1 MVIATFGVVLVIAG
15 FYAMSYGFK
24 TPPDIPFFFIG
35 LFITVLGILQVVIFG
50 SKIKSS
56 RKRVSKSK
64 KSAKDSKNVVKP
76 KEMSVHEIK
85 PEVSKKSDKKKNVEQ
100 TPEKIKPVSAKLK
113 EKMPE
118 GVKNDKAKDQ
128 YVKDGLERLKEN
140 SIKNTSDIENLIEER
155 INSFKGTLN
164 KVKFESKSPG
174 IIWSFDSGD
183 VRDTMHDT
191 ILKADKKV
199 LLMYPWIRNIDV
211 SVLKRFMEIDAK
223 MILQEPNLDDDA
235 SVELIKLL
243 MENNVKIR
251 TMPHVHTV
259 AIVSDEDNGLIIS
272 TDSIY
277 DSFEVGMIYKDQ
289 RSVEEIERMFEEV
302 WGLSQEIDLSL
313 NN

>member
-1 MVIATFGVVLVIAG
+1 MINMVIATFGVVLVIAG

-118 GVKNDKAKDQ
+118 GVK
-128 YVKDGLERLKEN
+128 
-140 SIKNTSDIENLIEER
+140 
-155 INSFKGTLN
+155 
-164 KVKFESKSPG
+164 
-174 IIWSFDSGD
+174 
-183 VRDTMHDT
+183 
-191 ILKADKKV
+191 
-199 LLMYPWIRNIDV
+199 
-211 SVLKRFMEIDAK
+211 
-223 MILQEPNLDDDA
+223 
-235 SVELIKLL
+235 
-243 MENNVKIR
+243 
-251 TMPHVHTV
+251 
-259 AIVSDEDNGLIIS
+259 
-272 TDSIY
+272 
-277 DSFEVGMIYKDQ
+277 
-289 RSVEEIERMFEEV
+289 
-302 WGLSQEIDLSL
+302 LSL
-313 NN
+313 IHI